1 MRNTLAHWLTRLA
14 GWLQPRTASAPA
26 APPPGWTARYTPIDA
41 YRRLRE
47 PTPLELLLELKN
59 TAYTCV
65 TLNAGVCAAFPPR
78 LYVRTHPQQPEPRCP
93 IRLLHPSHPL
103 AQAYH
108 GKAMIAE
115 VLDHPLLTLLRQ
127 VNPVHN
133 AHDLWE
139 LTTLYQEVHGSAYWL
154 LDFDAGLG
162 VPRAI
167 WPLPSQ
173 QVIPRRATDSTNLVD
188 YYEYR
193 TGAITQRFSP
203 HEIIH
208 FRYPDPRDPYCSGL
222 SPLRAAF
229 ESAALHSQFLAYKR
243 SIWDNAALP
252 GVILSPTEVIS
263 EEERDRL
270 EARWNQKFRRGGN
283 GRVLVAE
290 SGLNVNVVASSLAD
304 VAALAEAG
312 ATQKDIAVAFGV
324 PLSFLSTE
332 TNLANLQAAD
342 HQHASKAIR
351 PRLKRRDEKLNEQL
365 IPLYDPTGRLFLAA
379 DDPVGEDQDRDLKQQ
394 ESDLK
399 YGVRCINE
407 VRADRGLEP
416 VEWGNKPWLAV
427 TLAPTDFPD
436 RTDLAPHTGRARDAQ
451 AGAE

>member
-1 MRNTLAHWLTRLA
+1 MRTFLSQWLTRLA
-14 GWLQPRTASAPA
+14 GWLRPRTASTPA
-26 APPPGWTARYTPIDA
+26 APPPGWTCHYFPIDA

-47 PTPLELLLELKN
+47 PTPQELLLELKN
-59 TAYTCV
+59 TVYTCA

-93 IRLLHPSHPL
+93 TRPLHPRHPL
-103 AQAYH
+103 AQMH
-108 GKAMIAE
+108 RGKSMIAE

-173 QVIPRRATDSTNLVD
+173 QVIPRRAADSPNLVD

-203 HEIIH
+203 REIIH

-229 ESAALHSQFLAYKR
+229 ESAALGSQFLAYKR

-290 SGLNVNVVASSLAD
+290 SGLNVSVVASSLAD

-312 ATQKDIAVAFGV
+312 ASRQDIATAFGV
-324 PLSFLSTE
+324 PLAFLTTQ

-351 PRLKRRDEKLNEQL
+351 PRLRRRDEKLNEQL
-365 IPLYDPTGRLFLAA
+365 IPLYDPTGRLFLAS

-394 ESDLK
+394 DSDLK
-399 YGVRCINE
+399 HGVRTINE

-416 VEWGNKPWLAV
+416 VEWGDKPWLPV
-427 TLAPTDFPD
+427 NLAPTDFPH
-436 RTDLAPHTGRARDAQ
+436 RTDVAPHSGRARDVQ
-451 AGAE
+451 PGVE